1 LRVFIT
7 PDNLRFFFNRL
18 RERLWIKPL
27 VISLLCVGG
36 AFVAKLADDTFL
48 SRLAP
53 EVSAESVES
62 LLAVMASS
70 MMVIATL
77 AVASMVSA
85 YASASTTATPR
96 SFKLIIADDV
106 SQNALSTFIGA
117 FIFSIVALTSVKN
130 QYFGPASLFAL
141 FAVTVLVFAVVILTF
156 VRWVDRIARLGRMGT
171 TIDTVEAATARALAR
186 RRDAPCLGGVALD
199 PEAPR
204 GRAVFT
210 AEVGYVQHVDVSQL
224 QAWAE
229 EGGGRVAVAALP
241 GAFVTPDRPLAYVAA
256 GSGQVQDL
264 DDRAIS
270 SAFVIGGER
279 QFDDDPRFGLVVLGE
294 IASRAL
300 SPAVNDPGTAI
311 EILGRLIRLFVLWSE
326 QPAEDPEQ
334 HPRCDRV
341 AVPTLAVADMFDDA
355 FTSIARDGAGLV
367 EVAIRLQK
375 ALAALAL
382 VAHPEI
388 QEAARHHARQALTR
402 SEQAMTLAADI
413 AAVRSAWGKRAP

>member
-1 LRVFIT
+1 T

-141 FAVTVLVFAVVILTF
+141 FAVTVLVFAVVI
-156 VRWVDRIARLGRMGT
+156 
-171 TIDTVEAATARALAR
+171 
-186 RRDAPCLGGVALD
+186 
-199 PEAPR
+199 
-204 GRAVFT
+204 
-210 AEVGYVQHVDVSQL
+210 
-224 QAWAE
+224 
-229 EGGGRVAVAALP
+229 
-241 GAFVTPDRPLAYVAA
+241 
-256 GSGQVQDL
+256 
-264 DDRAIS
+264 
-270 SAFVIGGER
+270 
-279 QFDDDPRFGLVVLGE
+279 
-294 IASRAL
+294 
-300 SPAVNDPGTAI
+300 
-311 EILGRLIRLFVLWSE
+311 
-326 QPAEDPEQ
+326 
-334 HPRCDRV
+334 
-341 AVPTLAVADMFDDA
+341 
-355 FTSIARDGAGLV
+355 
-367 EVAIRLQK
+367 
-375 ALAALAL
+375 
-382 VAHPEI
+382 
-388 QEAARHHARQALTR
+388 
-402 SEQAMTLAADI
+402 
-413 AAVRSAWGKRAP
+413 